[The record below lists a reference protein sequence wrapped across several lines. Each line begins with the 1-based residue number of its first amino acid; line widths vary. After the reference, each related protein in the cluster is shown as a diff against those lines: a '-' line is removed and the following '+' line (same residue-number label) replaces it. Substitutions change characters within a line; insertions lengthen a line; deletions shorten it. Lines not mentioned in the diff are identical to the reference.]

1 MNGNSDATSPHG
13 KIILGTAQFG
23 LPYGIANAQ
32 GQISRQE
39 GAQILALA
47 HDSGIRTLDTAI
59 AYGNSEAALGDLN
72 VAGWQVITKLPE
84 MPALSGSAQI
94 AAWVE
99 TQVQDSLARLRVPS
113 AYGLLLHRP
122 GQLHTAQGPALYRAL
137 RDQQAAGRIEKIGIS
152 IYGPD
157 ELDNLPPEMSLDIV
171 QAPLN
176 ILDTRMIRS
185 GWAARLEA
193 TGCELHVRSIFLQG
207 LLLMP
212 ATARPAYF
220 SRWDALWK
228 TWESWLAES
237 GLSPLQAC
245 LRHALRTAEAKRV
258 VIGVDHAAHLESI
271 LAATQGRL
279 PELPD
284 GLEAADPALL
294 NPALWNRR

>member
-1 MNGNSDATSPHG
+1 MNGNSDATSPHE

-32 GQISRQE
+32 GQISCQE

-47 HDSGIRTLDTAI
+47 QRAGIRTLDTAI
-59 AYGNSEAALGDLN
+59 AYGNSETALGDLN
-72 VAGWQVITKLPE
+72 VANWQIITKLPE
-84 MPALSGSAQI
+84 MPALSGPDQV

-99 TQVQDSLARLRVPS
+99 TQVQGSLTRLRIPS

-122 GQLHTAQGPALYRAL
+122 AQLRTDQGPALYRAL
-137 RDQQAAGRIEKIGIS
+137 RAQQASGRIGKIGIS

-157 ELDNLPPEMSLDIV
+157 ELENLPPEMSFDIV

-185 GWAARLEA
+185 GWAARLGA
-193 TGCELHVRSIFLQG
+193 AGCELHVRSIFLQG

-228 TWESWLAES
+228 KWENWLADS

-245 LRHALRTAEAKRV
+245 IRHALRTTDAKRV

-271 LAATQGRL
+271 LAATQGTL
-279 PELPD
+279 PKLPD
-284 GLEAADPALL
+284 GLEMPDPALI
-294 NPALWNRR
+294 NPALWNRT